1 MKIGVSACLVGK
13 NTKYDGKNNY
23 NEFVMQFLKDKEY
36 VLICPEVFGGL
47 PTPRIPSE
55 QKNEK
60 VFDKN
65 GNDVTYQFNSGANE
79 ALQILKKHG
88 ITTVILKERSP
99 SCGYKHIYDGSFTKK
114 IIDGNGVFAKLAI
127 ENGFTIYTETDIEKI
142 IKNSEPD

>member
-1 MKIGVSACLVGK
+1 M
-13 NTKYDGKNNY
+13 
-23 NEFVMQFLKDKEY
+23 
-36 VLICPEVFGGL
+36 LICPEVFGGL
-47 PTPRIPSE
+47 STPRIPSE

-127 ENGFTIYTETDIEKI
+127 ENGFTIYTETDIETI